1 MIISRYTYQNLSL
14 SEKCKVGNDGRNLVQ
29 ITTSIT
35 STKKRKWS
43 ITVYD
48 LRHHGFHA
56 VTKNRPLNIELKV
69 EHEIFNLDLCAI
81 LVARYSAVLCFK
93 GTGEDT
99 PQEMIAIDLTPGK
112 IFRSLSPAIYAPM
125 ISRIFE
131 EKPAEIQ
138 IHFYKYFYIR

>member
-1 MIISRYTYQNLSL
+1 MVTHNSKSDLPLILLISRYTYQNLSL
-14 SEKCKVGNDGRNLVQ
+14 SEKCQVGNDGRNLVQ
-29 ITTSIT
+29 ITTGIT

-43 ITVYD
+43 ITLYD
-48 LRHHGFHA
+48 LRNHGFHA
-56 VTKNRPLNIELKV
+56 VTVNRPLNIDLKV

-112 IFRSLSPAIYAPM
+112 NFLILL
-125 ISRIFE
+125 
-131 EKPAEIQ
+131 
-138 IHFYKYFYIR
+138 

>member
-1 MIISRYTYQNLSL
+1 M
-14 SEKCKVGNDGRNLVQ
+14 SEKCQVGNDGRNLVQ
-29 ITTSIT
+29 ITTVIT

-43 ITVYD
+43 ITLYD
-48 LRHHGFHA
+48 LRNHGFHA
-56 VTKNRPLNIELKV
+56 VTVNRPLNIDLKV

-131 EKPAEIQ
+131 EKTHKNI
-138 IHFYKYFYIR
+138 IKFLSN